1 MLFNIYLKH
10 CLSISYF
17 LTIAKY
23 AYIGTLDVL
32 YMQNFS

>member
-23 AYIGTLDVL
+23 AYIGTLDMP
-32 YMQNFS
+32 YMLFFS